1 MANVAEVIFKGTDQ
15 TSPVA
20 KTVARNLKQTSVEMK
35 GLGMAFS
42 QASTLANQFG
52 SAALSGVIGQLDS
65 AVMSMSMMTKEV
77 MKSKAGFIALA
88 AAVTA
93 GGYAIGNSI
102 RQYIP
107 FFNEPDKL
115 EAAAKTLREAG
126 AVANQR
132 LSLRDP
138 KRGALDATRT
148 ATQQRIDDL
157 KAGGGM
163 TPEKEELILQ
173 LEQFRTETAAKGIE
187 DRENLE
193 TEAGMK
199 LALRQQEY
207 GAQAITIENEF
218 AGQKIAVRMWE
229 SEQRR
234 QIDDMELV
242 SEEAKGSAKVA
253 LAKVT
258 AAKIGEINQR
268 SKDAEAARWKGQLNA
283 FASYTGGIASG
294 LGQLA
299 SVTATMGKKY
309 FRVTQALRYGEAV
322 MSTAA
327 GIARA
332 YAEYPWP
339 YSSIVAAIT
348 GAAGLAQVAAIS
360 SAKGPQAHGG
370 LDYVPQEATYK
381 LSRGEMVLDPGTS
394 DMVRQNA
401 IGGGASTHVTV
412 QIDGDTLFRAMGR
425 ASRDGRLNISARG
438 VV

>member
-1 MANVAEVIFKGTDQ
+1 MANVAEVIFRGTDQ
-15 TSPVA
+15 TSAVA
-20 KTVARNLKQTSVEMK
+20 KTIARNVKQTSSEMK

-52 SAALSGVIGQLDS
+52 NTALAGVVGQLDN

-77 MKSKAGFIALA
+77 MKSKAGFVALA

-115 EAAAKTLREAG
+115 EAAAKTMREA
-126 AVANQR
+126 AEVSNQR
-132 LSLRDP
+132 LALRDP
-138 KRGALDATRT
+138 KRAQENALQSS
-148 ATQQRIDDL
+148 TQQRINEL
-157 KAGGGM
+157 RAGGGL
-163 TPEKEELILQ
+163 TPEKENLIFQ
-173 LEQFRTETAAKGIE
+173 LEQFKTEALQKGIE
-187 DRENLE
+187 DREELE
-193 TEAGMK
+193 NQAGMK

-207 GAQAITIENEF
+207 AIQAITAENEF
-218 AGQKIAVRMWE
+218 AGQKMAVRSWE
-229 SEQRR
+229 AEQRR

-242 SEEAKGSAKVA
+242 SESAKNTAKVE
-253 LAKVT
+253 LAKAT
-258 AAKIGEINQR
+258 AAKINEINQR
-268 SKDAEAARWKGQLNA
+268 AKDAEIARWKSQLNA
-283 FASYTGGIASG
+283 FASYTGGVASG

-309 FRVTQALRYGEAV
+309 FRVTQALRYGEAI

-339 YSSIVAAIT
+339 YSTIVAAIV
-348 GAAGLAQVAAIS
+348 GASGLAQVAAIA
-360 SAKGPQAHGG
+360 SAKGPQAHAG

-394 DMVRQNA
+394 DMVRNNA
-401 IGGGASTHVTV
+401 LGGGGTTSVSV
-412 QIDGDTLFRAMGR
+412 YLDGDTLFRAMGR